1 MNNIIIIILLLVFF
15 LIILKMNVTEKF
27 IEIDQIINKNPTDT
41 MEGALKLSSVTD
53 TKRFENI
60 IGEDLLTTL
69 IEDDVDDTEDP
80 EENSSD
86 TSTGLSIAE
95 RQRRNKLA
103 KQKIFI
109 RKYNID
115 NTLNNISNEL
125 YSLLKQRQDV
135 NSIEYDNYSRNLYDL
150 ISRINKLKEKPSY
163 DSDIEISRLYNEI
176 AFVYINNN
184 NLTKSLE
191 NIETALN
198 YLSKIP
204 EYFNPLKLNYYKGLT
219 YHNKGIIRKNAG
231 DLEKSKKKYETGLKD
246 VNNKSNKKLSLE
258 DSEIL
263 NNCKSKII
271 LVKNDLDYINNGC
284 FENNSKTNCPK
295 KISFSIKDVD
305 GVWINPTGLDDES

>member
-1 MNNIIIIILLLVFF
+1 
-15 LIILKMNVTEKF
+15 MNVTEKF
-27 IEIDQIINKNPTDT
+27 LDIDQIVNKTPTDT

-60 IGEDLLTTL
+60 IGENLLTTL
-69 IEDDVDDTEDP
+69 IEDDVDDDDDDDDE
-80 EENSSD
+80 SSGD
-86 TSTGLSIAE
+86 SSTGLSIAE

-135 NSIEYDNYSRNLYDL
+135 NSTEYDNYSKNLYDL
-150 ISRINKLKEKPSY
+150 LNRINRLKEKPSY

-184 NLTKSLE
+184 NISKSLE

-219 YHNKGIIRKNAG
+219 YHNKGIIRKNTS
-231 DLEKSKKKYETGLKD
+231 DLEKSKKKYEAGLKD
-246 VNNKSNKKLSLE
+246 VNNKSKKKLNVE
-258 DSEIL
+258 DAELL

-271 LVKNDLDYINNGC
+271 LVKNDINYINNGC

-295 KISFSIKDVD
+295 KVSFLVKDVD
-305 GVWINPTGLDDES
+305 GVWINPIGLDEES